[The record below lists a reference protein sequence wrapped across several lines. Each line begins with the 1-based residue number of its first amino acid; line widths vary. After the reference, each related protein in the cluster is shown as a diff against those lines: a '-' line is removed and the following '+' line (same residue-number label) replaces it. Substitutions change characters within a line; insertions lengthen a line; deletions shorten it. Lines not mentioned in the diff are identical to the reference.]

1 MDNKWAEGY
10 TRRFG
15 LVHVDFATQ
24 RRALKHS
31 GRRIGELLQVLM
43 PAQTRP

>member
-1 MDNKWAEGY
+1 MDNFDWAEGY

-24 RRALKHS
+24 ARRLKQS
-31 GRRIGELLQVLM
+31 GAWYHDFL
-43 PAQTRP
+43 ATT